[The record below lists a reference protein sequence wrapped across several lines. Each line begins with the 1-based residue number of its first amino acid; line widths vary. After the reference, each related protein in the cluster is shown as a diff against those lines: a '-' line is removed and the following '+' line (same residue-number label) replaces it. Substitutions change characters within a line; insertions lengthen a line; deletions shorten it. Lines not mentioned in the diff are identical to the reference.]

1 MAMKKEHK
9 EHLAV
14 SLFLK
19 HVETLDLPTPIV
31 LGAPADAIIDIAQTL
46 SKAQFVT
53 DSVVEVAE
61 AKRAGVSINLLDPL
75 STKATEKASSIIVFI
90 PKSKAL
96 INSTL
101 EMAARWVEQGTPFI
115 LVGEKAAGIE
125 SAKYAYERYVGVVD
139 EKIVGNHSALYK
151 GTVSVEHNKVDTKK
165 AFTET
170 PITVDGVTVKTAA
183 LPGVFNHGA
192 LDDGTKL
199 LLSHIPYDGKN
210 VLDMACGSGV
220 IGALYK
226 SKNPE
231 ANVDFADASIYAT
244 LSATETLRQNN
255 LVGDVFLSD
264 TFETIPKKE
273 YDLIIVNPPFHTG
286 IATDYSFIE
295 KFTRNANN
303 YLARGGEV
311 YTVANKFLKYKPL
324 LEERVG
330 STETIFEDRRYSV
343 YKTIKRIG
351 QVRPAR
357 IERRS
362 RQ

>member
-1 MAMKKEHK
+1 MKKEIK

-19 HVETLDLPTPIV
+19 HAATLTLPTPIV
-31 LGAPADAIIDIAQTL
+31 FGAPADAISEIAQTL
-46 SKAQFVT
+46 SNALFVT

-61 AKRAGVSINLLDPL
+61 AKRAGISISLLDPL
-75 STKATEKASSIIVFI
+75 SPTPTQKALSIVVFI

-101 EMAARWVEQGTPFI
+101 EMAARWVRLGTPFI

-125 SAKYAYERYVGVVD
+125 SAKFAYERYVGVVD

-151 GTVSVEHNKVDTKK
+151 GIVSVEHETKD
-165 AFTET
+165 AQTIFIET
-170 PITVDGVTVKTAA
+170 PVTAEGATVKTAA

-199 LLSHIPYDGKN
+199 LLANIPFTSAN
-210 VLDMACGSGV
+210 ILDMACGSGI

-226 SKNPE
+226 IKNPT
-231 ANVDFADASIYAT
+231 ATVDFADASIYAT
-244 LSATETLRQNN
+244 LSATETLKRNN
-255 LVGDVFLSD
+255 LVGNVFLSD
-264 TFETIPKKE
+264 AFETIPKKE

-295 KFTRNANN
+295 KFTQNANA

-330 STETIFEDRRYSV
+330 PTETIFEDRRYSV
-343 YKTIKRIG
+343 YKTIKRTG
-351 QVRPAR
+351 FVRPIR
-357 IERRS
+357 NERRS
-362 RQ
+362 RR